1 MHTACDGRVMG
12 CCDCRMP
19 IFSPCI
25 HHHKQ
30 MPRPACTRLL
40 QPRCRAGSAAVG
52 SHGQLGAAARKED
65 RRAHLPASST
75 GSTLPATCTTSPS
88 SKQRTTC
95 DRGGGGLSGGRRNFK
110 GSNKGWG
117 GSARGGSGGWQSRGR
132 QRQREAGL
140 RPGRLSHTRGCWP
153 RTGCPAPRPC
163 WRPSPGQQCPAGSA
177 AQRATSV
184 RAASRV
190 PGSTAAR
197 GAAGQSQQ

>member
-95 DRGGGGLSGGRRNFK
+95 DRGGGGGSAVGEGTLKAATKAGEAARAGAAGAGSQEGG
-110 GSNKGWG
+110 S
-117 GSARGGSGGWQSRGR
+117 GSARQGSD
-132 QRQREAGL
+132 L
-140 RPGRLSHTRGCWP
+140 DD
-153 RTGCPAPRPC
+153 
-163 WRPSPGQQCPAGSA
+163 
-177 AQRATSV
+177 
-184 RAASRV
+184 
-190 PGSTAAR
+190 
-197 GAAGQSQQ
+197 

>member
-95 DRGGGGLSGGRRNFK
+95 DRGGGSAVGEGTLKAATKAGEAARAGAAGAGSQEGG
-110 GSNKGWG
+110 S
-117 GSARGGSGGWQSRGR
+117 GSARQGSD
-132 QRQREAGL
+132 L
-140 RPGRLSHTRGCWP
+140 DD
-153 RTGCPAPRPC
+153 
-163 WRPSPGQQCPAGSA
+163 
-177 AQRATSV
+177 
-184 RAASRV
+184 
-190 PGSTAAR
+190 
-197 GAAGQSQQ
+197 